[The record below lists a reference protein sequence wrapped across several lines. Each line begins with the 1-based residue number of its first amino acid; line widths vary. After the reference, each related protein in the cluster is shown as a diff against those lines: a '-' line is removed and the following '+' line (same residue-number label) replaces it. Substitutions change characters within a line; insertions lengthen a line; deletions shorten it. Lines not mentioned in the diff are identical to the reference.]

1 MLLLYNA
8 CTPMMRIS
16 TKGRYAL
23 RIMLD
28 LAQHCEQGP
37 VALREISERQNI
49 TPKYME
55 SIMALL
61 LRDHLVQ
68 SMRGKAGGYKLTR
81 QPSKYVLYEI
91 LSSAEG
97 GLAPVHC
104 LALDENDCPI
114 RQSCLTIPVW
124 EGLHKAIE
132 NYLSGITLQD
142 LIDQKLTCV

>member
-1 MLLLYNA
+1 
-8 CTPMMRIS
+8 MMRIS

-28 LAQHCEQGP
+28 LAQHTDQGP
-37 VALREISERQNI
+37 VALREISERQKI

-55 SIMALL
+55 SIMSLL
-61 LRDHLVQ
+61 LRDQLVQ
-68 SMRGKAGGYKLTR
+68 SLRGKAGGYKLTKTAD
-81 QPSKYVLYEI
+81 KYNLYEI

-104 LALDENDCPI
+104 LSMDENDCPI
-114 RQSCLTIPVW
+114 RQTCLTIPVW

-132 NYLSGITLQD
+132 DYLSGISLQTLINQGS
-142 LIDQKLTCV
+142 TCV

>member
-1 MLLLYNA
+1 
-8 CTPMMRIS
+8 MMRIS

-28 LAQHCEQGP
+28 LAQHNEQGP

-61 LRDHLVQ
+61 LRDNLVQ
-68 SMRGKAGGYKLTR
+68 SLRGKAGGYKLTR
-81 QPSKYVLYEI
+81 KPSQYPLYEI
-91 LSSAEG
+91 LSTAEG

-104 LALDENDCPI
+104 LAMDENECPI
-114 RQSCLTIPVW
+114 RQRCLTIPVW
-124 EGLHKAIE
+124 EGLHKVIE
-132 NYLSGITLQD
+132 DYLSSLTLDTLLKQGA
-142 LIDQKLTCV
+142 TCI

>member
-1 MLLLYNA
+1 
-8 CTPMMRIS
+8 MMRIS

-28 LAQHCEQGP
+28 LAQHTDQGP
-37 VALREISERQNI
+37 VALREISERQKI

-55 SIMALL
+55 SIMSLL
-61 LRDHLVQ
+61 LRDQLVQ
-68 SMRGKAGGYKLTR
+68 SLRGKAGGYKLTKTAD
-81 QPSKYVLYEI
+81 KYNLYEI

-104 LALDENDCPI
+104 LSMDENECPI
-114 RQSCLTIPVW
+114 RQTCLTIPVW

-132 NYLSGITLQD
+132 DYLSGISLQT
-142 LIDQKLTCV
+142 LIDQGSTCV

>member
-1 MLLLYNA
+1 
-8 CTPMMRIS
+8 MMRIS

-28 LAQHCEQGP
+28 LAQHTDQGP
-37 VALREISERQNI
+37 VALREISERQKI

-55 SIMALL
+55 SIMSLL
-61 LRDHLVQ
+61 LRDQLVQ
-68 SMRGKAGGYKLTR
+68 SLRGKAGGYKLTKAAD
-81 QPSKYVLYEI
+81 KYNLYEI

-104 LALDENDCPI
+104 LSMDENDCPI
-114 RQSCLTIPVW
+114 RQTCLTIPVW

-132 NYLSGITLQD
+132 DYLTGISLQT
-142 LIDQKLTCV
+142 LIDQGSTCV

>member
-1 MLLLYNA
+1 
-8 CTPMMRIS
+8 MMRIS

-28 LAQHCEQGP
+28 LAQHNEQGP

-61 LRDHLVQ
+61 LRDNLVQ
-68 SMRGKAGGYKLTR
+68 SLRGKAGGYKLTR
-81 QPSKYVLYEI
+81 KPSQYPLYEI
-91 LSSAEG
+91 LSTAEG

-104 LALDENDCPI
+104 LAMDENECPI

-124 EGLHKAIE
+124 EGLHKVIE
-132 NYLSGITLQD
+132 DYLSSLTLDTLLKQGA
-142 LIDQKLTCV
+142 TCI

>member
-1 MLLLYNA
+1 
-8 CTPMMRIS
+8 MMRIS

-28 LAQHCEQGP
+28 LAQHNDQGP

-61 LRDHLVQ
+61 LRDNLVQ
-68 SMRGKAGGYKLTR
+68 SLRGKAGGYRLTR
-81 QPSKYVLYEI
+81 KPAQYPLYEI
-91 LSSAEG
+91 LSTAEG

-104 LALDENDCPI
+104 LAMEENECPI
-114 RQSCLTIPVW
+114 RKSCLTIPVW
-124 EGLHKAIE
+124 EGLHKVIE
-132 NYLSGITLQD
+132 DYLSSLTLDTLLKQGA
-142 LIDQKLTCV
+142 TCI

>member
-1 MLLLYNA
+1 
-8 CTPMMRIS
+8 MMRIS

-28 LAQHCEQGP
+28 LAQNGEDGP

-61 LRDHLVQ
+61 LRDNLVQ
-68 SMRGKAGGYKLTR
+68 SLRGKAGGYMLTR
-81 QPSKYVLYEI
+81 KPAEYPLYEI
-91 LSSAEG
+91 LSTAEG

-104 LALDENDCPI
+104 LSMDENECPLHDT
-114 RQSCLTIPVW
+114 CLTIPVW
-124 EGLHKAIE
+124 VGLHNAIKD
-132 NYLSGITLQD
+132 YLSGISLDELKNQGV
-142 LIDQKLTCV
+142 TCI

>member
-1 MLLLYNA
+1 
-8 CTPMMRIS
+8 MMRIS

-28 LAQHCEQGP
+28 LAQHTDQGP
-37 VALREISERQNI
+37 VALREISERQKI

-55 SIMALL
+55 SIMSLL
-61 LRDHLVQ
+61 LRDQLVQ
-68 SMRGKAGGYKLTR
+68 SLRGKAGGYKLTKTAD
-81 QPSKYVLYEI
+81 KYNLYEI

-104 LALDENDCPI
+104 LSMDENDCPI
-114 RQSCLTIPVW
+114 RQTCLTIPVW

-132 NYLSGITLQD
+132 DYLSGISLQT
-142 LIDQKLTCV
+142 LIDQGSTCV

>member
-1 MLLLYNA
+1 
-8 CTPMMRIS
+8 MMRIS

-28 LAQHCEQGP
+28 LAQHSDQGP

-61 LRDHLVQ
+61 LRDNLVQ
-68 SMRGKAGGYKLTR
+68 SLRGKAGGYKLTR
-81 QPSKYVLYEI
+81 KPGEYPLYEI

-104 LALDENDCPI
+104 LAMEENDCPI

-124 EGLHKAIE
+124 EGLHKVIE
-132 NYLSGITLQD
+132 DYLSSLTVQTL
-142 LIDQKLTCV
+142 LDQGATCV

>member
-1 MLLLYNA
+1 
-8 CTPMMRIS
+8 MMRIS

-28 LAQHCEQGP
+28 LAQHTDQGP
-37 VALREISERQNI
+37 VALREISERQKI

-55 SIMALL
+55 SIMSLL
-61 LRDHLVQ
+61 LRDQLVQ
-68 SMRGKAGGYKLTR
+68 SLRGKAGGYKLTKTAD
-81 QPSKYVLYEI
+81 KYNLYEI

-104 LALDENDCPI
+104 LSMDENDCPL
-114 RQSCLTIPVW
+114 RQTCLTIPVW

-132 NYLSGITLQD
+132 DYLTGISLQT
-142 LIDQKLTCV
+142 LIDQASTCV

>member
-1 MLLLYNA
+1 
-8 CTPMMRIS
+8 MRIS

-28 LAQHCEQGP
+28 LAQHAEQGP

-61 LRDHLVQ
+61 LHDKLVQ
-68 SMRGKAGGYKLTR
+68 SLRGKAGGYILTR
-81 QPSKYVLYEI
+81 KPEEYSVYEI

-104 LALDENDCPI
+104 LSLDENTCPI
-114 RQSCLTIPVW
+114 RQTCLTIPVW
-124 EGLHKAIE
+124 EGLHKVIE
-132 NYLSGITLQD
+132 DYLTGISLQTLINQGT
-142 LIDQKLTCV
+142 TCV

>member
-1 MLLLYNA
+1 
-8 CTPMMRIS
+8 MRIS

-28 LAQHCEQGP
+28 LAQHTDQGP
-37 VALREISERQNI
+37 VALREISERQKI

-55 SIMALL
+55 SIMSLL
-61 LRDHLVQ
+61 LRDQLVQ
-68 SMRGKAGGYKLTR
+68 SLRGKAGGYKLTKTAD
-81 QPSKYVLYEI
+81 KYNLYEI

-104 LALDENDCPI
+104 LSMDENECPI
-114 RQSCLTIPVW
+114 RQTCLTIPVW

-132 NYLSGITLQD
+132 DYLTGISLQT
-142 LIDQKLTCV
+142 LIDQGSTCV

>member
-1 MLLLYNA
+1 
-8 CTPMMRIS
+8 
-16 TKGRYAL
+16 
-23 RIMLD
+23 MLD

-55 SIMALL
+55 SIMSLL
-61 LRDHLVQ
+61 LRDQLVQ
-68 SMRGKAGGYKLTR
+68 SMRGKAGGYRLTK
-81 QPSKYVLYEI
+81 SANKYNLYEI

-104 LALDENDCPI
+104 LSLDENDCPL
-114 RQSCLTIPVW
+114 RPSCLTIPVW

-132 NYLSGITLQD
+132 DYLSAISLQS
-142 LIDQKLTCV
+142 LIDQHLTCV